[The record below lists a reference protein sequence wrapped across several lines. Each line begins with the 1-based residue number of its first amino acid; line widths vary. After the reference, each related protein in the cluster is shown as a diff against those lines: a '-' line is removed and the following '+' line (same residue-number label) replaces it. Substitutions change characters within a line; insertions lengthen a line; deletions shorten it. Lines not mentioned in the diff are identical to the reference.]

1 MAVGGKGVITVAANV
16 VPREF
21 AQFAEA
27 LLAGDLE
34 RGRTLMHRLLPLVR
48 ALGLEVN
55 PIPVKTALAM
65 MGKCAEEF
73 RLPLTCM
80 TAATRSSLER
90 VLKEYDL
97 V

>member
-1 MAVGGKGVITVAANV
+1 
-16 VPREF
+16 
-21 AQFAEA
+21 
-27 LLAGDLE
+27 
-34 RGRTLMHRLLPLVR
+34 LVR

-80 TAATRSSLER
+80 TAATRSALER